1 MNANFA
7 AFLFLFLGCLLVRST
22 YEVLKKS
29 GRVNP
34 RNRLLFAVVFTA
46 MCALWI
52 SWFGMCPLDPLPLLL
67 PDPVRW
73 IGFGIVVIGLGLAV
87 GALLQLRGLENIDH
101 LITTGLFSKLRHPMY
116 TGFLSWIVGW
126 STYHGALASFL
137 AGLLGICN
145 VLYWRRLEEQYLE
158 SQYGETYRV
167 YRKQTW
173 F

>member
-1 MNANFA
+1 MNTNFA

-52 SWFGMCPLDPLPLLL
+52 SWFGMCPLDPLPLPL

-137 AGLLGICN
+137 AGLLGIFN
-145 VLYWRRLEEQYLE
+145 VLYWRRLEEQHLE
-158 SQYGETYRV
+158 SQFGETYRV